1 MLHSSKLFP
10 FTLIAI
16 NQNFYFAIYMK
27 ETRVSVV
34 KIIIIYQKLLI
45 LTSNNLLQHYMCNVT
60 LQNKKKHINNL
71 PSIFPAID
79 EMHFPL
85 IALKRL
91 INSNGYD
98 AAPCE

>member
-1 MLHSSKLFP
+1 
-10 FTLIAI
+10 
-16 NQNFYFAIYMK
+16 MK

-34 KIIIIYQKLLI
+34 KIIIIYQKSLI
-45 LTSNNLLQHYMCNVT
+45 LTSNNLVQHYMFNVT
-60 LQNKKKHINNL
+60 LQNKKKQINNL